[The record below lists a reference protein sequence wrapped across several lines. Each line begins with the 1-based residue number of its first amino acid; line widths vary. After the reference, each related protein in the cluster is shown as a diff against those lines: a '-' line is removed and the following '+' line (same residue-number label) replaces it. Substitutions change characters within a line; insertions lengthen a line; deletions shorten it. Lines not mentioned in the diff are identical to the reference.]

1 MRGRVYQRTK
11 GRGRPW
17 SFVVDL
23 PAGPD
28 GRRRQRLKGGFRTKE
43 EAQAA
48 LTVMMAD
55 AQRGVVVDPTR
66 VTLAEFL
73 EDWLASV
80 SRSLKPTTWEGYA
93 HAARVWII
101 PRIGGYRLAAV
112 TPEVLERLY
121 GELERNGRVDGTG
134 GLGPR
139 AVRLAHQVL
148 HRSLGQAAKWRRIP
162 ANPADAGLHLPRQTR
177 KPFRTWSDEEARRFL
192 AAVTGDRLA
201 ALWTLIVA
209 TGMRRGEAVG
219 LRWKDVDFAGGR
231 LSVVQHVVV
240 VRNRPLI
247 QEIKTPASRRSIVL
261 YPDVVAA
268 LRAHATR
275 HKEERLLAGPAWE
288 DSGLVFTTA
297 IGGVLH
303 PRNVRRSFD
312 RLVGR
317 AGVPAISLHDLRHT
331 AATLALTAGAHPKLV
346 QEMLGH
352 ARVAITLDLY
362 SHVTAEMHHDATDR
376 LGRILFSS
384 PAP

>member
-1 MRGRVYQRTK
+1 MRGRVFQRTK

-17 SFVVDL
+17 SYVVDL

-43 EAQAA
+43 EAQTA
-48 LTVMMAD
+48 LSLVVAD
-55 AQRGVVVDPTR
+55 SHRGVVVDATR
-66 VTLAEFL
+66 VTLGEFL
-73 EDWLASV
+73 DDWLASV

-93 HAARVWII
+93 HASRAWII

-121 GELERNGRVDGTG
+121 ADLETAGRVDGTG

-148 HRSLGQAAKWRRIP
+148 HRSLGQAARWRRIP
-162 ANPADAGLHLPRQTR
+162 SNPADAGLHLPRQTR
-177 KPFRTWSDEEARRFL
+177 KPFRTWTDDEARRFL
-192 AAVTGDRLA
+192 AVSAEDRLA
-201 ALWTLIVA
+201 ALWALFVA
-209 TGMRRGEAVG
+209 TGMRRGEVVG
-219 LRWKDVDFAGGR
+219 LRWEDVDLRGGR

-240 VRNRPLI
+240 VKNRPLV

-268 LRAHATR
+268 LRAHAGGQAQ
-275 HKEERLLAGPAWE
+275 ERLFAGPAWE
-288 DSGLVFTTA
+288 DSGLVFTTQV
-297 IGGVLH
+297 GGVLH
-303 PRNVRRSFD
+303 PRNVLRSFD
-312 RLVGR
+312 RLVER
-317 AGVPAISLHDLRHT
+317 AGVPPISLHDLRHT
-331 AATLALTAGAHPKLV
+331 AATLALKAGAHPKLV

-376 LGRILFSS
+376 LGRILFPS